1 MIRTDGS
8 FTPAAGILL
17 SAYVSRDNR
26 PRSIAKTAGIFTI
39 SRRLPLYV
47 SSVTEFRKPEI
58 VA

>member
-17 SAYVSRDNR
+17 SAYVSRDDR

-39 SRRLPLYV
+39 SRRLL
-47 SSVTEFRKPEI
+47 SMFQ
-58 VA
+58 A